1 MLLTS
6 LVRVAD
12 NRRLTGPPDWTSV
25 KIFVPDMFP
34 FRRSQQAGGRAQNT
48 SSETRMRAAGGATAQ
63 GTMRTEVKSAAEPLV
78 AVESPRCITRTGVK
92 YVLVSTASSQY
103 SEGAPAACTFLALQA
118 AHTVLAVLVDCPGQ
132 FERKGFLEL
141 YAFEVLDAVLQKAKS
156 YKSSEHQSFADVF
169 SEADSVALRRVDLEG
184 VQANLADLDELCAR
198 GDKLRSTHRRSFA
211 AVLTAQSQS
220 ICIVWPMGTAEAF
233 VYDSHPRPEPLDPHR
248 PEQNTGTAFRFFDN
262 SRALCTYLDFL
273 FSSADQS
280 KMGVLSDDER
290 AQLAVLSMADANY
303 LFVGDCDLEP
313 CTAFKVDLKSN
324 FEACSCGHAKAA
336 HQATQA
342 DARTLLVKS
351 EPNFSRGSAKAPAV
365 VQHIL
370 TAMRAIMPSA
380 PRCKSAFLCPDG
392 IDCPRQH
399 SQREIDF
406 FQRHNGRPP
415 PNYKTEQCRFFR
427 DGGHCKYM
435 ADNQLCGYA
444 HGEADAICKKCSIK
458 GHWTHSCP
466 AMQIDDAQRPSTTP
480 TSAASA
486 AALAGDLAALKAE
499 LLRTQRER
507 DHALGECA
515 RLRDSQGEF
524 ATAQL
529 RLLSQAA
536 QIDNLTKLATDLGE
550 AKEAVAGLNLQL
562 TFQLREQ
569 TTRLAALSQALN
581 RSEQRIAGEQQRS
594 QDLEG
599 RIVALEMEI
608 AALRK
613 TVTPSPQVVQPVQPA
628 ANCCDMEAHRHRP
641 GHSPRSFYEPVD
653 GADAETQLQRAVEF
667 SRAAT
672 PRSTGEQAMPLEA
685 ARLAADRRL
694 AESFQES
701 ERQWQL
707 DRQAAEQLYEQDR
720 LHVEQERHQL
730 ELSRQAAEQLHEQDL
745 YVESYHAAAAELE
758 TSRRMAE
765 LLHEHEQQQQNIVE
779 LSRQAVEQQLLQEQR
794 EVEASLRAAELLQ
807 ASFAFTCAI
816 CQEEF
821 DISDKLI
828 VDCCN
833 KEICRE
839 CLQRYVA
846 GEFES
851 RRFPVRC
858 LFSPECGDQL
868 SESTLNLIA
877 TDEQLELLREWS
889 RRPILGSHQCP
900 APNCTGYSLQD
911 DGADVHCQCLLCHHQ
926 WCSGEGCE
934 QADLVH
940 SQHAGITC
948 EAYAQWRRDNSEG
961 DARFADFVA
970 THLTDNGADRMRK
983 CPQCGLP
990 QMKDKKCNHVVCQQ
1004 CRCHWCF
1011 RCAAFHGTDAD
1022 AVYNHQPNCRGQ

>member
-1 MLLTS
+1 MPN
-6 LVRVAD
+6 VAD
-12 NRRLTGPPDWTSV
+12 FAGSRGRPPETHRTTGPDRTSV
-25 KIFVPDMFP
+25 KISVPDMFS

-48 SSETRMRAAGGATAQ
+48 LSETRTRAAGGATAQ

-92 YVLVSTASSQY
+92 YELVSTASSQY

-141 YAFEVLDAVLQKAKS
+141 YAFEVLNAVLQKAKS

-169 SEADSVALRRVDLEG
+169 SEADSVALRRVDLKG
-184 VQANLADLDELCAR
+184 VQASLADLDELCAR

-290 AQLAVLSMADANY
+290 AQFAVLSMADANY

-336 HQATQA
+336 HQATHA
-342 DARTLLVKS
+342 EARTLLVKS
-351 EPNFSRGSAKAPAV
+351 EPNFSRGSANAPV
-365 VQHIL
+365 VVEHIS

-399 SQREIDF
+399 SQREIGF

-435 ADNQLCGYA
+435 TDNQLCGYA

-486 AALAGDLAALKAE
+486 AALAGDLAALKDE

-507 DHALGECA
+507 DDALGECA

-529 RLLSQAA
+529 RQRSQAA
-536 QIDNLTKLATDLGE
+536 QIDTLTKLATDESE
-550 AKEAVAGLNLQL
+550 AKDAALALNLQL
-562 TFQLREQ
+562 RFQLREE
-569 TTRLAALSQALN
+569 TTRSATLTQALD

-608 AALRK
+608 AALKK
-613 TVTPSPQVVQPVQPA
+613 TVPPSPQVVQPVLPL

-641 GHSPRSFYEPVD
+641 GHSQRSFYEPVD
-653 GADAETQLQRAVEF
+653 GADAEAQLQRAVEF
-667 SRAAT
+667 SRAVT

-685 ARLAADRRL
+685 RLAADRRL
-694 AESFQES
+694 AESLHES
-701 ERQWQL
+701 ERQRQWQL
-707 DRQAAEQLYEQDR
+707 ELSRLAAEQLYEQDR

-730 ELSRQAAEQLHEQDL
+730 ELSRQAAEQ
-745 YVESYHAAAAELE
+745 YHAAAAELE

-765 LLHEHEQQQQNIVE
+765 LLHEHEQQQQNCIE
-779 LSRQAVEQQLLQEQR
+779 LSRQAVEQQLVQEQR
-794 EVEASLRAAELLQ
+794 EFEASLRAAELLQ
-807 ASFAFTCAI
+807 ASLAFTCAI

-821 DISDKLI
+821 DISDKMI

-839 CLQRYVA
+839 CLQRYLA

-858 LFSPECGDQL
+858 LFSECGNQL
-868 SESTLNLIA
+868 SELTLNLIA
-877 TDEQLELLREWS
+877 TDEQLELWSEWS
-889 RRPILGSHQCP
+889 RRPTLGSHQCP

-911 DGADVHCQCLLCHHQ
+911 DGANVRCQCLLCHHQ

-934 QADLVH
+934 QADLVK

-948 EAYAQWRRDNSEG
+948 EAYAQWRQDNAEG
-961 DARFADFVA
+961 DARFGDFVA
-970 THLTDNGADRMRK
+970 TQLANQKGADRMRK
-983 CPQCGLP
+983 CPQCGFA
-990 QMKDKKCNHVVCQQ
+990 QSKDEMCNHVVCWQ
-1004 CRCHWCF
+1004 CHCHWCF
-1011 RCAAFHGTDAD
+1011 KCADFHATDAR